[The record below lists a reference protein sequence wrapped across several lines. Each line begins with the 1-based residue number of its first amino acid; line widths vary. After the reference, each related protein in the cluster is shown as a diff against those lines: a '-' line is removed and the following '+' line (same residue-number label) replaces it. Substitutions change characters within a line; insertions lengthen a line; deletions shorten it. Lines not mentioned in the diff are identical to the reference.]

1 MYINFNVTRQYGI
14 KVSNNLSVSKIQ
26 VNKSILCIIY
36 VHGYGSDR
44 AKGISICR
52 PCTCVNVGCLL

>member
-1 MYINFNVTRQYGI
+1 MYINFNVRRQYGI

-36 VHGYGSDR
+36 VMSTVLTGLKEFQFVNR
-44 AKGISICR
+44 A
-52 PCTCVNVGCLL
+52 LA